1 MLVAEEDHP
10 YNLSTNNTE
19 SSMDHLSG
27 LDAGFLH
34 LETPETPLHVGGLAM
49 FELPPEYK
57 GDFVADVCKHIQSR
71 LHLSPIFQRKLVNMP
86 FDLANP
92 VWVMDKHLD
101 IEHHIRHVIVPPPA
115 SRAQVDRLVS
125 RIHSSLLD
133 RSRPLWEMYVLDGL
147 PTPNDAPKGTRYVGL
162 YSKYH
167 HAGLDGMGGQVLMQ
181 AIMDTTP
188 EPRTVPPPR
197 IRRSDSGENF
207 GFAELAGFGVKHNFL
222 QTVKLLKS
230 VPGLVKTARRT
241 MRPAK
246 VAGEASAT
254 AQKTRWFAPRTP
266 LNVSITNQRSFARFS
281 IPISEVKEITAI
293 NNVSLNDVV
302 MGISSEGMMRYLED
316 MDCRPDN
323 TLLAAVPVSI
333 RPDGNTDMTNQV
345 SMARMSLAS
354 NIKDPIERL
363 HAIRES
369 SGAAKAVMNEMKNQ
383 LPTDFPSIGAPWMIS
398 ALANILARSRVAN
411 SMPAFANVVISN
423 VPGPNISL
431 YFAGAKQISTYPVS
445 IPYHGMALNIT
456 LQGYNG
462 WLDFG
467 LIGCRRALP
476 DIENLASY
484 MQAAHVELLR
494 RSREL
499 APAEPAKAPA
509 RKKPARKTRAKP
521 AGKKRKPA
529 VKARKPAAAKKPAKA
544 KARAK

>member
-1 MLVAEEDHP
+1 
-10 YNLSTNNTE
+10 
-19 SSMDHLSG
+19 MDHLSG

-101 IEHHIRHVIVPPPA
+101 IEHHIHHVIVPPPA

-147 PTPNDAPKGTRYVGL
+147 PTPSGAPKGTRYIGL

-188 EPRTVPPPR
+188 EPRKVPPPKR
-197 IRRSDSGENF
+197 EHPDSGQRF
-207 GFAELAGFGVKHNFL
+207 GIAELAGFGVKHNAV
-222 QTVKLLKS
+222 QAVKLIKS

-246 VAGEASAT
+246 IAGEASAT
-254 AQKTRWFAPRTP
+254 AEKTRWFAPRTP

-293 NNVSLNDVV
+293 NKVSLNDVV
-302 MGISSEGMMRYLED
+302 MGISSEGMTRYLAD
-316 MDCRPDN
+316 LDCRPDN

-354 NIKDPIERL
+354 TIKDPIERL

-369 SGAAKAVMNEMKNQ
+369 SGSVKAVMKEMKTQ

-398 ALANILARSRVAN
+398 ALANVLARSRVAN

-423 VPGPNISL
+423 VPGPNMTL
-431 YFAGAKQISTYPVS
+431 YFAGAKQISTFPVS

-476 DIENLASY
+476 DIENLAKY
-484 MQAAHVELLR
+484 MQAAHENLLQ
-494 RSREL
+494 RSREMV
-499 APAEPAKAPA
+499 AAAPAKAPA
-509 RKKPARKTRAKP
+509 KKAAAKKTTAKKAKP
-521 AGKKRKPA
+521 AAKTRKKA
-529 VKARKPAAAKKPAKA
+529 TARKPAKA
-544 KARAK
+544 KAKAKASAR

>member
-1 MLVAEEDHP
+1 
-10 YNLSTNNTE
+10 
-19 SSMDHLSG
+19 MDHLSG

-49 FELPPEYK
+49 YELPPEYN

-71 LHLSPIFQRKLVNMP
+71 LHLAPIFQRKLVNMP

-92 VWVMDKHLD
+92 VWVIDEHLD

-147 PTPNDAPKGTRYVGL
+147 PTPPDAPKGTRYVGL
-162 YSKYH
+162 YSKFH
-167 HAGLDGMGGQVLMQ
+167 HAGLDGMGGQVLMA

-188 EPRTVPPPR
+188 EPRAVPPPK
-197 IRRSDSGENF
+197 IRRSGSGEHF
-207 GFAELAGFGVKHNFL
+207 GIAELAGSGVKHNFL
-222 QTVKLLKS
+222 QTVKLLKT
-230 VPGLVKTARRT
+230 VPGLVMTARRT

-246 VAGEASAT
+246 VAGENNAAT
-254 AQKTRWFAPRTP
+254 EKTRWFAPRTP
-266 LNVSITNQRSFARFS
+266 FNVAITNQRSFARFS

-293 NNVSLNDVV
+293 NKVSLNDVV
-302 MGISSEGMMRYLED
+302 MGISSAGMMRYLAD
-316 MDCRPDN
+316 MDCHPA
-323 TLLAAVPVSI
+323 TSLLAAVPVSL
-333 RPDGNTDMTNQV
+333 RPEGNTDMTNQV

-354 NIKDPIERL
+354 TIKDPIERL
-363 HAIRES
+363 HAIREA
-369 SGAAKAVMNEMKNQ
+369 SGSVKAVMNEMKTQ

-398 ALANILARSRVAN
+398 AVANILGRSRLAN

-423 VPGPNISL
+423 VPGPNITL

-467 LIGCRRALP
+467 LIGCRRAMP
-476 DIENLASY
+476 DIENLAGY
-484 MQAAHVELLR
+484 MQAAHKELLQ

-499 APAEPAKAPA
+499 VPATPTKAPAKAA
-509 RKKPARKTRAKP
+509 TKKAKP
-521 AGKKRKPA
+521 AAKSKKR
-529 VKARKPAAAKKPAKA
+529 AAAKKPAKA

>member
-1 MLVAEEDHP
+1 
-10 YNLSTNNTE
+10 
-19 SSMDHLSG
+19 MDHLSG

-49 FELPPEYK
+49 YELPPEYK

-71 LHLSPIFQRKLVNMP
+71 LHLAPIFQRKLVNMP

-92 VWVMDKHLD
+92 VWVIDEHLD

-147 PTPNDAPKGTRYVGL
+147 PTPPDAPKGTRYVGL
-162 YSKYH
+162 YSKFH
-167 HAGLDGMGGQVLMQ
+167 HAGLDGMGGQVLMA

-188 EPRTVPPPR
+188 EPRAVPPPK
-197 IRRSDSGENF
+197 IRRSGSGEHF
-207 GFAELAGFGVKHNFL
+207 GIAELAGSGVKHNFL
-222 QTVKLLKS
+222 QTVKLLKT
-230 VPGLVKTARRT
+230 VPGLVMTARRT

-246 VAGEASAT
+246 VAGENNAAT
-254 AQKTRWFAPRTP
+254 EKTRWFAPRTP
-266 LNVSITNQRSFARFS
+266 FNVAITNQRSFARFS

-293 NNVSLNDVV
+293 NKVSLNDVV
-302 MGISSEGMMRYLED
+302 MGISSAGMMRYLAD
-316 MDCRPDN
+316 MDCHPA
-323 TLLAAVPVSI
+323 TSLLAAVPVSL
-333 RPDGNTDMTNQV
+333 RPEGNTDMTNQV

-354 NIKDPIERL
+354 TIKDPIERL
-363 HAIRES
+363 HAIREA
-369 SGAAKAVMNEMKNQ
+369 SGSVKAVMNEMKTQ

-398 ALANILARSRVAN
+398 AVANILGRSRLAN

-423 VPGPNISL
+423 VPGPNITL

-467 LIGCRRALP
+467 LIGCRRAMP
-476 DIENLASY
+476 DIENLAGY
-484 MQAAHVELLR
+484 MQAAHKELLQ

-499 APAEPAKAPA
+499 VPATPTKAPAKAA
-509 RKKPARKTRAKP
+509 AKKAKP
-521 AGKKRKPA
+521 AAKSKKR
-529 VKARKPAAAKKPAKA
+529 AAAKKPAKA

>member
-1 MLVAEEDHP
+1 
-10 YNLSTNNTE
+10 
-19 SSMDHLSG
+19 MDHLSG

-34 LETPETPLHVGGLAM
+34 LETPETPLHVGALAM
-49 FELPPEYK
+49 YELPPQYK

-71 LHLSPIFQRKLVNMP
+71 LHLAPIFQRKLVNMP

-92 VWVMDKHLD
+92 VWVMDDHLD

-147 PTPNDAPKGTRYVGL
+147 PTPSGAPRGTRYVGL
-162 YSKYH
+162 YSKFH
-167 HAGLDGMGGQVLMQ
+167 HAGLDGMGGQVLMA

-188 EPRTVPPPR
+188 EPRMVPPPK
-197 IRRSDSGENF
+197 IRLSSSGEYF
-207 GFAELAGFGVKHNFL
+207 GIAELAGSGVKHNLL
-222 QTVKLLKS
+222 QTVKLIKTL
-230 VPGLVKTARRT
+230 PGLVVTARRS

-246 VAGEASAT
+246 VAGEVNT
-254 AQKTRWFAPRTP
+254 AAEKTRWFAPRTP
-266 LNVSITNQRSFARFS
+266 FNVAITNQRSYARFS

-293 NNVSLNDVV
+293 NKVSLNDVV
-302 MGISSEGMMRYLED
+302 MGISSEGMMRYLAD
-316 MDCRPDN
+316 MDCHPTS
-323 TLLAAVPVSI
+323 TLLAAVPVST
-333 RPDGNTDMTNQV
+333 RPEGNTEMTNQV

-354 NIKDPIERL
+354 TIKDPIERL
-363 HAIRES
+363 HAIHAS
-369 SGAAKAVMNEMKNQ
+369 SGSVKALMNEMKTQ
-383 LPTDFPSIGAPWMIS
+383 LPTDFPSIGAPWMLS
-398 ALANILARSRVAN
+398 ALANILARSRLAN

-423 VPGPNISL
+423 VPGPNMSL
-431 YFAGAKQISTYPVS
+431 YFAGAKQISTFPVS

-467 LIGCRRALP
+467 VIGCRRAMP
-476 DIENLASY
+476 DIVNLAGY

-499 APAEPAKAPA
+499 VAPTPAKAPA
-509 RKKPARKTRAKP
+509 TKSVKSAKP
-521 AGKKRKPA
+521 
-529 VKARKPAAAKKPAKA
+529 
-544 KARAK
+544 KARAPKPADTKKTVKGKPTAK

>member
-1 MLVAEEDHP
+1 
-10 YNLSTNNTE
+10 
-19 SSMDHLSG
+19 MDHLSG

-147 PTPNDAPKGTRYVGL
+147 PTPPDAPEGTRYVGL

-167 HAGLDGMGGQVLMQ
+167 HAGLDGMGGQALMQ

-188 EPRTVPPPR
+188 EPSTVPPPKR
-197 IRRSDSGENF
+197 QRADSGQRF
-207 GFAELAGFGVKHNFL
+207 GIAELAGFGVKHNAV
-222 QTVKLLKS
+222 QAVKLIKS
-230 VPGLVKTARRT
+230 VPGLIKTARRT

-246 VAGEASAT
+246 VAGEASNSVE
-254 AQKTRWFAPRTP
+254 KTRWFAPRTP
-266 LNVSITNQRSFARFS
+266 FNVSITNQRSFARFS
-281 IPISEVKEITAI
+281 IPISEVKEIAAI
-293 NNVSLNDVV
+293 NEVSLNDVV
-302 MGISSEGMMRYLED
+302 MGLSAEGMMRYLAD
-316 MDCRPDN
+316 LDYHPAS

-333 RPDGNTDMTNQV
+333 RPEGNTDMTNQV

-354 NIKDPIERL
+354 TIKDPIERL

-369 SGAAKAVMNEMKNQ
+369 SGSVKSVMKEMKTQ
-383 LPTDFPSIGAPWMIS
+383 LPTDFPSIGAPWMVS
-398 ALANILARSRVAN
+398 ALANILARSRVAD

-423 VPGPNISL
+423 VPGPNITL

-484 MQAAHVELLR
+484 MQAAHVDLLQ

-499 APAEPAKAPA
+499 AAPATAAKAPA
-509 RKKPARKTRAKP
+509 KKATAKKATPAAKTR
-521 AGKKRKPA
+521 KRA
-529 VKARKPAAAKKPAKA
+529 TAKKAAKA
-544 KARAK
+544 KTKTKVK

>member
-1 MLVAEEDHP
+1 
-10 YNLSTNNTE
+10 
-19 SSMDHLSG
+19 MDHLSG

-49 FELPPEYK
+49 YELPPEYK

-71 LHLSPIFQRKLVNMP
+71 LHLAPIFQRKLVNMP
-86 FDLANP
+86 FDIANP
-92 VWVMDKHLD
+92 VWVIDEHLD

-147 PTPNDAPKGTRYVGL
+147 PTPADAPKGTRYVGV
-162 YSKYH
+162 YSKFH
-167 HAGLDGMGGQVLMQ
+167 HAGLDGMGGQVLMA

-188 EPRTVPPPR
+188 EPRKVPPPKL
-197 IRRSDSGENF
+197 RRSSFDGHF
-207 GFAELAGFGVKHNFL
+207 GIAELASSGVKHNVL
-222 QTVKLLKS
+222 QTVKLLKT
-230 VPGLVKTARRT
+230 VPGLIKTARRSL
-241 MRPAK
+241 RPTK
-246 VAGEASAT
+246 VAGESNAAVE
-254 AQKTRWFAPRTP
+254 KTRWFAPKTP
-266 LNVSITNQRSFARFS
+266 FNVAITNQRSFARFS

-293 NNVSLNDVV
+293 NGVSLNDVV
-302 MGISSEGMMRYLED
+302 MGLSSEGMMRYLAD
-316 MDCRPDN
+316 MDCHPDSS
-323 TLLAAVPVSI
+323 LLAAVPVSL
-333 RPDGNTDMTNQV
+333 RPEGNTDMTNQV

-354 NIKDPIERL
+354 MIKDPIERL

-369 SGAAKAVMNEMKNQ
+369 SGSVKAVMNEMKTQ
-383 LPTDFPSIGAPWMIS
+383 LPTDFPSLGAPWMVS
-398 ALANILARSRVAN
+398 AVANIMARSRLAN

-467 LIGCRRALP
+467 LIGCRRAMP

-484 MQAAHVELLR
+484 MQAAHGDLLT

-499 APAEPAKAPA
+499 ASDDAQNAPVKTATKKAKPATGA
-509 RKKPARKTRAKP
+509 RKKATPKTRAKR
-521 AGKKRKPA
+521 KRA
-529 VKARKPAAAKKPAKA
+529 S
-544 KARAK
+544 